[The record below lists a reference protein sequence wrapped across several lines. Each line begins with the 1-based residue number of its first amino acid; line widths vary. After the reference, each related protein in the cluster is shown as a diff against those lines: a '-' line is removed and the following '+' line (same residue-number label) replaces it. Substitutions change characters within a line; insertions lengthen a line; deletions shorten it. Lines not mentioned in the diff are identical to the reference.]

1 MSRVCKLSGKGP
13 LSGNKVSHSN
23 RKTRRKWRPNLQNK
37 RLFIPE
43 LGRFVTLRLSAR
55 ALKSV
60 TKLGLLPYLRK
71 QGLALK
77 DIA

>member
-1 MSRVCKLSGKGP
+1 
-13 LSGNKVSHSN
+13 
-23 RKTRRKWRPNLQNK
+23 
-37 RLFIPE
+37 LFIPE